1 MLARD
6 QTSTEALTKAP
17 AEQTTHK
24 HIINQRPA
32 KSKPTTAGT
41 NQTLNRNPA
50 TSIASSNT

>member
-6 QTSTEALTKAP
+6 QTSIEALTKAP
-17 AEQTTHK
+17 AKQTTHK

-32 KSKPTTAGT
+32 KSKPATAGI